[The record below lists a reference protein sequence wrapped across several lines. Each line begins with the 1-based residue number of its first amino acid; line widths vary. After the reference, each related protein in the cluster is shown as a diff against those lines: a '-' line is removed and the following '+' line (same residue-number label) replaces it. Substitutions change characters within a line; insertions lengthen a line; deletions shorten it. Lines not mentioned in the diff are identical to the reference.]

1 MLLWAIVTRGG
12 AEVTMGRWQTRI
24 QFGTYR
30 GPSGPR
36 YVPNWIRD
44 LPSPIDCMYT
54 KSLSAI
60 YDLDFCSALLAHF
73 LRFCP
78 FDRCRHQGSRKH
90 SSTWAPLGVRSYT
103 RETVWG
109 KNSILGGRLP
119 TRSQLGNHR
128 DFYYFQGV
136 FIKIF
141 IEWKS
146 RKTPRRQP
154 RGFSWPPRD
163 EYRSKLNELKNNER
177 KG

>member
-54 KSLSAI
+54 KSLSAT

-78 FDRCRHQGSRKH
+78 FDHCRHQGSRKH

-103 RETVWG
+103 RETVWE
-109 KNSILGGRLP
+109 KKKSILGGRLP
-119 TRSQLGNHR
+119 TRSQLGDHR
-128 DFYYFQGV
+128 DFYYFQGYLLRYSSSGGQE
-136 FIKIF
+136 K
-141 IEWKS
+141 
-146 RKTPRRQP
+146 P
-154 RGFSWPPRD
+154 RGASRGVFLDHHEMNIAPNWTS
-163 EYRSKLNELKNNER
+163 
-177 KG
+177 

>member
-12 AEVTMGRWQTRI
+12 AEVTMGRWQMRI

-103 RETVWG
+103 RETVWE
-109 KNSILGGRLP
+109 KNLFWEAGWPVGVSLLFP
-119 TRSQLGNHR
+119 
-128 DFYYFQGV
+128 GV

-141 IEWKS
+141 IEWWS

-163 EYRSKLNELKNNER
+163 EYRTKLNELANNER